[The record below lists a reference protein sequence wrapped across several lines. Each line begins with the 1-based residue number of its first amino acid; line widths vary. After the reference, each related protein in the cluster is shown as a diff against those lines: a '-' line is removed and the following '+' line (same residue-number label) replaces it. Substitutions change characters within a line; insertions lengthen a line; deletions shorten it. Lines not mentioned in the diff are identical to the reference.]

1 MIDLLNKWMLEST
14 GNFNIVVGL
23 TALLFFGSVIA
34 LIIIYKKIGK
44 RDERTNPIYFNIISC
59 MFTTQILMN
68 CIFISLVGKDIEN
81 FRQIFIYFPRI
92 SCRNY
97 NISYF
102 KPKLRDNSS

>member
-23 TALLFFGSVIA
+23 TALLFLGSVIA

-44 RDERTNPIYFNIISC
+44 PDARTNPIYFKIISC

-68 CIFISLVGKDIEN
+68 CIFISLVG
-81 FRQIFIYFPRI
+81 
-92 SCRNY
+92 
-97 NISYF
+97 
-102 KPKLRDNSS
+102 